1 MPGALETKSKA
12 FALQIIRLCNDLR
25 SSGRERVLVN
35 QLIRSGTSVGANIR
49 EANYAQGRADFI
61 SKLHIALKECA
72 ESEYWL
78 ELLID
83 AGFYSDPAALELCRE
98 IKRLLIASLNTAKGG
113 AHAEAKLL

>member
-1 MPGALETKSKA
+1 MAESKLRNLSMD
-12 FALQIIRLCNDLR
+12 FSVSVIRLCDKVRGHASLK
-25 SSGRERVLVN
+25 N
-35 QLIRSGTSVGANIR
+35 QLERAASSIGANIY
-49 EANYAQGRADFI
+49 EANYAQSRADFI
-61 SKLHIALKECA
+61 LKLHIALKECA